1 MSKNMQKDIITIAKP
16 HTIQKFE
23 IIENYVA
30 DWAWNILG
38 FKGVDG
44 KSESKGIVYIDCMSN
59 CGVYKDEHGNRIE
72 GTAIRVAKRLN
83 AIIEHFPGKDAV
95 LIFNDI
101 DERRTALL
109 EQEIEKLQLKNI
121 TVSCNS
127 GDCNVF
133 LKGLDLSSFNRTHN
147 TLLLYDPYDASIDW
161 DAVSRY
167 LNRWGEVIINHMISD
182 TTRGITQAKKIEV
195 KTKYVET
202 YQKDIDEIINMATDR
217 DKLNDT
223 IISIITKQ
231 TTKDS
236 KQYIASFPFYN
247 RTNGLVYNLIFCTFS
262 VKGLILFKKSCWKT
276 FNDRSSSK
284 NTHGKED
291 IITFFDNGNTGAVT
305 DQDCY
310 NVHDVAKYIYE
321 KYHSRKEVPLKVI
334 YFDLDRHPVFP
345 SDGYKT
351 DIKKE
356 LIEIYN
362 VSFPRG
368 QDKAVFND

>member
-1 MSKNMQKDIITIAKP
+1 MSKNMQKDIITIVKP

-182 TTRGITQAKKIEV
+182 TTRGITQAKKPSV
-195 KTKYVET
+195 KAKYTET

-276 FNDRSSSK
+276 FNGKSSSK

-345 SDGYKT
+345 SDGYKN

-356 LIEIYN
+356 LKEIYN
-362 VSFPRG
+362 VSFPKG
-368 QDKAVFND
+368 QDKAVFDD

>member
-1 MSKNMQKDIITIAKP
+1 MSNNMQKDIITIAKP

-109 EQEIEKLQLKNI
+109 GQEIEKLQLKNI

-182 TTRGITQAKKIEV
+182 TTRGITQAKKPSV
-195 KTKYVET
+195 KAKYTET
-202 YQKDIDEIINMATDR
+202 YQKDIDEIIEIATDR
-217 DKLNDT
+217 TKLNDT
-223 IISIITKQ
+223 IISIISKQ
-231 TTKDS
+231 TTRES
-236 KQYIASFPFYN
+236 KQYIASFPFFN

-262 VKGLILFKKSCWKT
+262 IKGLVLFKKSCWKT
-276 FNDRSSSK
+276 FKDKSSSK
-284 NTHGKED
+284 NTHDKE
-291 IITFFDNGNTGAVT
+291 TQLSFLDNGNIGAIT
-305 DQDCY
+305 DHDCY
-310 NVHDVAKYIYE
+310 NIGDIANDVYNRFHTQKD
-321 KYHSRKEVPLKVI
+321 VPLNEI
-334 YFDLDRHPVFP
+334 YSYLDSHPIFP
-345 SDGYKT
+345 SEGYKEI
-351 DIKKE
+351 IKKE
-356 LIEIYN
+356 LRDVYN
-362 VSFPRG
+362 VTFPKG
-368 QDKAVFND
+368 QHKAVFND

>member
-30 DWAWNILG
+30 DWAWSVLG
-38 FKGVDG
+38 FKGKDG
-44 KSESKGIVYIDCMSN
+44 QSESKGIVFIDCMSN

-83 AIIEHFPGKDAV
+83 AIIERFPGKDAV

-109 EQEIEKLQLKNI
+109 EQEIEKLQLKYI

-195 KTKYVET
+195 KTKYAET

-231 TTKDS
+231 TTRES
-236 KQYIASFPFYN
+236 KQYIASFPFFN

-262 VKGLILFKKSCWKT
+262 IKGLVLFKKSCWKT
-276 FNDRSSSK
+276 FKDRSSSK
-284 NTHGKED
+284 NTHNQEAQLS
-291 IITFFDNGNTGAVT
+291 FLDNGFIGAIT
-305 DQDCY
+305 DHDCY
-310 NVHDVAKYIYE
+310 NISDIAKDVYNRFHAQKIVSLDDIYA
-321 KYHSRKEVPLKVI
+321 Y
-334 YFDLDRHPVFP
+334 LDRHPVFP

-356 LIEIYN
+356 LRETYK
-362 VSFPRG
+362 VSFPKG
-368 QDKAVFND
+368 QDKVVFND

>member
-1 MSKNMQKDIITIAKP
+1 MQKDIITIAKP

-30 DWAWNILG
+30 DWAWKVLG
-38 FKGVDG
+38 FKGKDG
-44 KSESKGIVYIDCMSN
+44 QSESKGIVFIDCMSN

-83 AIIEHFPGKDAV
+83 AIIERFPGKDAV

-195 KTKYVET
+195 KTKYAET

-231 TTKDS
+231 TTRES
-236 KQYIASFPFYN
+236 KQYIASFPFFN

-262 VKGLILFKKSCWKT
+262 IKGLVLFKKSCWKT

-284 NTHGKED
+284 DTHGKED

-310 NVHDVAKYIYE
+310 NIRDVAKYVYE
-321 KYHSRKEVPLKVI
+321 KYHSRKEVPLKEI
-334 YFDLDRHPVFP
+334 YLDLDRHPVFP

-351 DIKKE
+351 DIKNE
-356 LIEIYN
+356 LREIYN
-362 VSFPRG
+362 VSFPKG